1 LFVSRNSDKG
11 EVVPA
16 SASAS
21 VTTASVSSVT
31 TASVTSMTSVGVGG
45 GSALAGEAGNVSAA
59 VVVAAVK
66 IAAPARVLRWW
77 RMGELED

>member
-1 LFVSRNSDKG
+1 MDSLSVSRNSDKG

-16 SASAS
+16 SA
-21 VTTASVSSVT
+21 TTASVSS
-31 TASVTSMTSVGVGG
+31 MTSVSVGG

-66 IAAPARVLRWW
+66 SADPARVLRWW